1 MPSLPT
7 LITFIGIVAA
17 FAAAPGPS
25 NLFVVAQGLR
35 TGRRQALLTAVGC
48 ACGAMVYVAVT
59 TLGLAALLAPSAAA
73 LSLLHYLGGAYL
85 IVLGIRAI
93 RSSSRGAPP
102 LDHGVESEG
111 RFVRRG
117 LFVEV
122 SNPKVALFFLAFF
135 PQFVRPD
142 HGAAWSQILV
152 LGCVFCLVGL
162 VSDSLYAMT
171 AGTLGGRLRQ
181 KRNLLVSGTRVSAAL
196 YLGLGAWAISS
207 GARQSSS

>member
-7 LITFIGIVAA
+7 LITFIGVVAA

-35 TGRRQALLTAVGC
+35 TGRRDALLTAVGC
-48 ACGAMVYVAVT
+48 ACGAMVYVAAT
-59 TLGLAALLAPSAAA
+59 TLGLAALLASSAAA

-85 IVLGIRAI
+85 IALGIRTI
-93 RSSSRGAPP
+93 RSSSRVAP
-102 LDHGVESEG
+102 LAHQSVESES

-117 LFVEV
+117 LFVEL
-122 SNPKVALFFLAFF
+122 SNPKV
-135 PQFVRPD
+135 
-142 HGAAWSQILV
+142 AWSQILV

-162 VSDSLYAMT
+162 VSDSAYAMT
-171 AGTLGGRLRQ
+171 AGTLGGRLRE
-181 KRNLLVSGTRVSAAL
+181 KRHLFVHGMRVSGAL

-207 GARQSSS
+207 GLRQRPS